1 MSDNPKE
8 FQFLLPAEP
17 CYALGLCETGRL
29 LKTANSL
36 QVGKMQPNRHVIPAA
51 IFSHP
56 VCRHLPGG
64 QTIAPY
70 PHLMQPV
77 ITLVTETKEDTSL
90 TLARRPHKRIRL
102 TNSFCGH
109 EYTQTHKHTHAHNH
123 HPPRQAPAP
132 LFAISLP
139 AGSRE
144 AGPVW
149 ERGGGGERY
158 CATQQLSR
166 NSALASYAN
175 QAEQRAG
182 LGSGSLGGA

>member
-8 FQFLLPAEP
+8 FRFLLPTEP
-17 CYALGLCETGRL
+17 CYALGSCETGRL

-36 QVGKMQPNRHVIPAA
+36 QVGNTQLNRHVILAA
-51 IFSHP
+51 IFSNP

-70 PHLMQPV
+70 PHLMPPV
-77 ITLVTETKEDTSL
+77 IPLVTETREDTSL
-90 TLARRPHKRIRL
+90 TLAKRPHKRVRL

-109 EYTQTHKHTHAHNH
+109 MSIHKHIH
-123 HPPRQAPAP
+123 HPPHHQAPTP
-132 LFAISLP
+132 LSLFLYPQAAGRRGQQGSGAGLRDAAIIS
-139 AGSRE
+139 
-144 AGPVW
+144 
-149 ERGGGGERY
+149 
-158 CATQQLSR
+158 
-166 NSALASYAN
+166 NSTFTYYAS